1 MWRILQKGM
10 SKEWRE
16 REVCYA
22 SVKDSRQWLEKGEN
36 ERDVGDG

>member
-1 MWRILQKGM
+1 M

-16 REVCYA
+16 SEVCYA

-36 ERDVGDG
+36 ERDIGDG